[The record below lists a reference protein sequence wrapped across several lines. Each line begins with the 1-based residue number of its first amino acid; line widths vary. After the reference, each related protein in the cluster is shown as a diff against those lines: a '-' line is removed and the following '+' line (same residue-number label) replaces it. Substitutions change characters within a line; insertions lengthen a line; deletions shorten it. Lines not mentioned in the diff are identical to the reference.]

1 MVLVRRVRGFF
12 TLIELLVVVAIIA
25 ILAAMLLPALSAAR
39 EKARRSSCLSQMKQ
53 LGTAMESY
61 ASDYSSYFPSWPGVG
76 FAKPDGHPSGEH
88 GVYKD
93 ARLGTETNTQ
103 CVDGTDAAYYT
114 KNIGG
119 GVGCFRSLATF
130 CEDDSV
136 ADTKPDGTS
145 ANGRMAPVNLGYLLE
160 GGYIKD
166 WTVYYCP
173 SGQGMVCQGPDV
185 NEQGGWANMYSTQ
198 NKSQLEQVCAGGSH
212 DGKAIFYADY
222 SKPSYSWNARNRS
235 PWHITVAGQYNYRGV
250 IYGDRQGGY
259 ADYSTTKCYLGGT
272 KPIALG
278 RYCAQIFATQRAL
291 GGRALLSDTFSK
303 SNVRAGKETE
313 AQKIDAAKESAGIQ
327 AHREGYNVLYG
338 DMHAAWW
345 GDPQQR
351 VIWYEN
357 PYNVT
362 EDWSNMCSG
371 IQERRFCISGLTDSR
386 FNRPSW
392 YQTPNTW
399 CRRLN
404 YGWLVW
410 HLMDESAGVDAGA
423 YYREG
428 TYGN

>member
-1 MVLVRRVRGFF
+1 MRFWTRFRGFF

-39 EKARRSSCLSQMKQ
+39 EKARRSSCLSQLKQ
-53 LGTAMESY
+53 TGTAMESY
-61 ASDYSSYFPSWPGVG
+61 TSDYSGYFPSWPGVG
-76 FAKPDGHPSGEH
+76 FAQPGAHPAGDH

-93 ARLGTETNTQ
+93 TRLGTATNTQ
-103 CVDGTDAAYYT
+103 CVDGTDATYWQ
-114 KNIGG
+114 KNMGG

-130 CEDDSV
+130 CEDDLSSR
-136 ADTKPDGTS
+136 TKPDGTA

-160 GGYIKD
+160 CGYVKD
-166 WTVYYCP
+166 WTVFYCP
-173 SGQGMVCQGPDV
+173 SGAGMVCQGPDV

-198 NKSQLEQVCAGGSH
+198 NKSQLEACSAGSH
-212 DGKAIFYADY
+212 GAKALFYADY
-222 SKPSYSWNARNRS
+222 SKPTYSWNAKNRG

-250 IYGDRQGGY
+250 IYGDLDSGY
-259 ADYSTTKCYLGGT
+259 GYDSTTKCYIGGT
-272 KPIALG
+272 KPVVLG
-278 RYCAQIFATQRAL
+278 RYAAQIFATQRKL
-291 GGRALLSDTFSK
+291 GARALMSDTFSK
-303 SNVRAGKETE
+303 SNVRVGKETE

-362 EDWSNMCSG
+362 EDWANMCSG
-371 IQERRFCISGLTDSR
+371 TQEHRFSISGLSDSR
-386 FNRPSW
+386 FNNPAW
-392 YQTPNTW
+392 YKVDNTW

-410 HLMDESAGVDAGA
+410 HLMDEAAGVDAGVW
-423 YYREG
+423 YQEG
-428 TYGN
+428 SYGN